1 MCDTASRQMQAHCE
15 MQPLKRNALL
25 LSILWTGLL
34 TVLLLLNIREIQK
47 GPVEQAEAQA
57 KSLLNSVIS
66 FRSWATNFGGVYVHP
81 TEKYP
86 PNPYLKSPKRDIT
99 TTDGDKLTLI
109 NPAYMMRQVFEDFYG
124 KGGING
130 RMTSLNPLN
139 PNNTPDQWEQQ
150 SLLAFEQGR
159 QQESV
164 VAPTADGGRTFRY
177 MQPLYVE
184 EKCLKCHGEQ
194 GYC

>member
-1 MCDTASRQMQAHCE
+1 MQAHCE

-86 PNPYLKSPKRDIT
+86 PNPVVNGLK
-99 TTDGDKLTLI
+99 
-109 NPAYMMRQVFEDFYG
+109 
-124 KGGING
+124 
-130 RMTSLNPLN
+130 
-139 PNNTPDQWEQQ
+139 
-150 SLLAFEQGR
+150 
-159 QQESV
+159 
-164 VAPTADGGRTFRY
+164 VAR
-177 MQPLYVE
+177 
-184 EKCLKCHGEQ
+184 KWC
-194 GYC
+194 